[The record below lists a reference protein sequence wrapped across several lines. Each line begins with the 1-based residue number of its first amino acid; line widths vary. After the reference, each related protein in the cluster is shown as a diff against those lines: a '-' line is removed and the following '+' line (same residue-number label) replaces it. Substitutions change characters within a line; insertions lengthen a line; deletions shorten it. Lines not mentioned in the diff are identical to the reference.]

1 MAMRRTAIALF
12 VLVGAAGTAFAQDE
26 KPFELNIGGGV
37 MWPIASY
44 KDSFDTGGQFAIG
57 GTFWT
62 TPTVGI
68 QAEYNYNKMGGPSK
82 TLTLFPTP
90 TAASNGTGILESN
103 QQMHAGIFDV
113 VFRPRQHNS
122 AVGGYVLGG
131 IGYYHRKIE
140 LTSPAFGYTTV
151 CDPYWYACYPTAVPV
166 DRILGDRSSNDFGI
180 NFGGGMTF
188 GREAKFYIEARYHYV
203 WGPDISKVNTGG
215 STTGTSTVST
225 NAQYFPL
232 SFGFRF

>member
-1 MAMRRTAIALF
+1 MRRTVIAFLV
-12 VLVGAAGTAFAQDE
+12 VLGAAGTVFAQDE

-90 TAASNGTGILESN
+90 TALSSGTGILESN

-113 VFRPRQHNS
+113 VFRPAHHSNRG
-122 AVGGYVLGG
+122 VGGYVLGG
-131 IGYYHRKIE
+131 IGYYHRTIQ
-140 LTSPAFGYTTV
+140 LTSPAVGYATV

-166 DRILGDRSSNDFGI
+166 TTIIGDRSSNDFGI

-215 STTGTSTVST
+215 STTGTSSVST

>member
-1 MAMRRTAIALF
+1 MRRTVIAFIVAL
-12 VLVGAAGTAFAQDE
+12 GAAGTAFAQDE

-37 MWPIASY
+37 MWPISSY
-44 KDSFDTGGQFAIG
+44 KDSFDTGGQFAVG

-103 QQMHAGIFDV
+103 QQMHAGILDV
-113 VFRPRQHNS
+113 VFRSRQHNRGL
-122 AVGGYVLGG
+122 GGYVLGG

-140 LTSPAFGYTTV
+140 LTSPSLGYTTV
-151 CDPYWYACYPTAVPV
+151 CDPYWYVCYPTAVPI
-166 DRILGDRSSNDFGI
+166 DRIVGDRTSNDFGI
-180 NFGGGMTF
+180 NFGGGITF
-188 GREAKFYIEARYHYV
+188 GHEAKFYIEARYHYV
-203 WGPDISKVNTGG
+203 WGPDISKVNTSG
-215 STTGTSTVST
+215 STTGQSSVST